1 MDKYLFFATFSPV
14 EEGRYT
20 ITYHDVPGCISEC
33 DNIEDGLRCSKEA
46 LELHLWGL
54 EDDGDV
60 IPTPSNP
67 DTIELDQGEFLV
79 PMIIF
84 MENVRNEL
92 NNKIVKKTLT
102 IPYWINKE
110 AIRND
115 INFSKVLT
123 EGLKR
128 ELKISERK

>member
-1 MDKYLFFATFSPV
+1 M
-14 EEGRYT
+14 
-20 ITYHDVPGCISEC
+20 
-33 DNIEDGLRCSKEA
+33 
-46 LELHLWGL
+46 WGL

-67 DTIELDQGEFLV
+67 DNIELVQGEFLV

-128 ELKISERK
+128 ELKIS